1 MKESV
6 GILSFLF
13 FLLLFSW
20 TSAELM
26 TPEECGG
33 WLSGFE
39 NEISQTIPETVLQ
52 ADPANPGLILE
63 RYAFGYVV
71 RSGGE
76 ISLAVLTNPSMVDCR
91 DGYVGMK
98 FSLPSERQMILP
110 VETIEISEEDG
121 SLFWT
126 YADRGGRYAAEWIAG
141 EGTRVYSLTYLL
153 DPACVIREIRFRQTE
168 ADAGTQH
175 EMLEAA
181 ARLMPGNRN
190 NRTEEAETEEQ
201 GRAAGRK

>member
-6 GILSFLF
+6 GILGFLF

-26 TPEECGG
+26 TPEECVG

-39 NEISQTIPETVLQ
+39 SEISQTMPETVLQ
-52 ADPANPGLILE
+52 ADPANPGLTCE
-63 RYAFGYVV
+63 HYAFGYVL
-71 RSGGE
+71 RRGGE
-76 ISLAVLTNPSMVDCR
+76 IILAVLTNSSMVDCR

-98 FSLPSERQMILP
+98 SGLPSEQQIVP
-110 VETIEISEEDG
+110 VETVEISVEDG

-153 DPACVIREIRFRQTE
+153 DPDGGIREIRFRQTE
-168 ADAGTQH
+168 ADAGTQR
-175 EMLEAA
+175 EMFETA
-181 ARLMPGNRN
+181 ARLVPGNRHE
-190 NRTEEAETEEQ
+190 RAEEAETRDQ
-201 GRAAGRK
+201 GRAPGRE